1 MIALPQVIEYMEL
14 KEQYLKLSS
23 FIRSLH
29 IHTDA
34 PDLGDLE
41 ILRSEMNAISERLSK
56 VITEMDAFEQNDLGM
71 K

>member
-1 MIALPQVIEYMEL
+1 MIAPTNLFEYQKL

-34 PDLGDLE
+34 PDLGDLDV
-41 ILRSEMNAISERLSK
+41 LRSEMNAISKRLDR
-56 VITEMDAFEQNDLGM
+56 VIIEMDAFEQNELGM

>member
-1 MIALPQVIEYMEL
+1 MIALPHLIELQKLKIEYN
-14 KEQYLKLSS
+14 KLSS

-41 ILRSEMNAISERLSK
+41 VLRSEMNAISKRLSK
-56 VITEMDAFEQNDLGM
+56 VIIEMDAFEQNELGM